1 MRIRACKAPV
11 NKSYKKSPT
20 EGKAVGP
27 MPFGQ
32 IVGSTFDLIV
42 EVTFQ
47 GASLVNTKEMA
58 VGDMVTFDLGFDKKK
73 NKPEAINIH
82 KARMLTHDIRCFFEK
97 NCA

>member
-1 MRIRACKAPV
+1 
-11 NKSYKKSPT
+11 
-20 EGKAVGP
+20 

-82 KARMLTHDIRCFFEK
+82 KARMLTHDIRCFFLKRTVLEVVDFL
-97 NCA
+97 